1 MQTDVLDVS
10 GNQTQDSKPSL
21 VQKIIE
27 VIREDIVDTL
37 EVVRE
42 TEKLS
47 KI

>member
-10 GNQTQDSKPSL
+10 GKETQDSKPTII
-21 VQKIIE
+21 QKILE
-27 VIREDIVDTL
+27 VLKDDITNTF